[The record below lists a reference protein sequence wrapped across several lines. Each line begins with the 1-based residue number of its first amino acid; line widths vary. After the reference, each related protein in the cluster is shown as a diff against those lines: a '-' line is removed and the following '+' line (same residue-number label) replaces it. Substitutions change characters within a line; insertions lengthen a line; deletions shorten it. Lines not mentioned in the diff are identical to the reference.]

1 MQYIANLHQAT
12 LNLQHNISSICDFPE
27 EVILELNINS
37 GTKVQRYVYDNYSVD
52 TTEITMFDIDI
63 KVDPLF
69 SFLNISSIFSFAL
82 IRVGKF
88 AEIASPMNECFD
100 MLKSQIQI

>member
-1 MQYIANLHQAT
+1 
-12 LNLQHNISSICDFPE
+12 
-27 EVILELNINS
+27 
-37 GTKVQRYVYDNYSVD
+37 
-52 TTEITMFDIDI
+52 MFDIDI